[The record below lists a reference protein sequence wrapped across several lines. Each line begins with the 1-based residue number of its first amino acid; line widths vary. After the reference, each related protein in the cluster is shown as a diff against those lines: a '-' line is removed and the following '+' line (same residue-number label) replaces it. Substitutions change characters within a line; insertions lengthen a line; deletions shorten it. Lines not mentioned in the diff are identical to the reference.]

1 MAIITYPHGKNHHE
15 PVANLL
21 KLYEEILINLTFL
34 PFLLGAFCGNQG
46 LNFFKGV
53 FSAEIKL

>member
-21 KLYEEILINLTFL
+21 KLYEEILINLTFCL
-34 PFLLGAFCGNQG
+34 FLLGAFCGNQG
-46 LNFFKGV
+46 LNFSKAFFGRD
-53 FSAEIKL
+53 